1 MRNGTFTGLIAGA
14 LFGAAAVTVLGM
26 MDTQTQR
33 RMKQMATDSVQKV
46 SEKAEKIWAGK

>member
-33 RMKQMATDSVQKV
+33 RMKQMASDSVQKV
-46 SEKAEKIWAGK
+46 TDKAEKLWSK